1 MEISAP
7 DWVKYVWCVGTYGS
21 KCKVSLKVHFGGAN
35 CDKRD
40 SKNAPSQQ
48 TRTIRTIAN
57 R

>member
-1 MEISAP
+1 MNISAT
-7 DWVKYVWCVGTYGS
+7 DCVKYVSCVGTYSS

-35 CDKRD
+35 CDRRD